1 MIGSK
6 VTVYLNNKLVVDDQP
21 LINYW
26 DRKTPVEKRKP
37 LLKKGPI
44 QLQTHGGEFD
54 GEIFTL
60 GKSLPLAIL
69 PQKKMNTSPFSME

>member
-26 DRKTPVEKRKP
+26 DRKTLLRKASFEE
-37 LLKKGPI
+37 GPI
-44 QLQTHGGEFD
+44 NQTHGGEFD